1 MEPTAWQAFSAMWLV
16 ERSGFGLNAL
26 LGLIRGLAVQN
37 CARFWGNEKRDLI
50 RREEVHGVR
59 DAWSWGDVGG
69 DVITRS
75 SHFSTPSDVVD
86 HDLFSV
92 SQGRLCKAAAATL
105 EQG

>member
-75 SHFSTPSDVVD
+75 SHVSTPSDVVD